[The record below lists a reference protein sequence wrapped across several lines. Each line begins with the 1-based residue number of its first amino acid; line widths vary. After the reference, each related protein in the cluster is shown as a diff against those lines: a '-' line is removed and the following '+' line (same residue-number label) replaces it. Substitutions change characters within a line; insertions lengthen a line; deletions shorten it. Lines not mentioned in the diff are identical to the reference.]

1 MKLGAAAEVVI
12 IGGGVIGASTAW
24 HLTELGVRSV
34 VLLER
39 DVLAAGS
46 TSKSAGGIRMQFADP
61 INVRI
66 MQRSVPAYERFA
78 EQLGADIGLRQP
90 GYLFLV
96 TPVDGLRF
104 EEALAIQHALGV
116 PTERLT
122 VEQALLRVPQIEP
135 DGLAFATYNPRDGY
149 ATPEAVVQGYV
160 TAAHAR
166 GARVHQGCAVSDVI
180 VRDGRVRSVVTNEGT
195 ISTSVVVCA
204 AGVDSGAVGRMVGLE
219 IPVRGERHWL
229 HYSPH
234 DCGLPRD
241 LPLTIDFAS
250 GFYIHR
256 EGTGL
261 LLGGREQQLD
271 EMAEVATARIPAL
284 GGLGVQSS
292 WYGDYETSPDR
303 NAIVGRAEEPAGFY
317 YATGF
322 SGHGFQQAPAIGE
335 HLAELIVGHPPS
347 LELASLSVERFA
359 RGATRDE
366 AFVV

>member
-1 MKLGAAAEVVI
+1 MKLVAAADVVI
-12 IGGGVIGASTAW
+12 IGGGVVGASTAW
-24 HLTELGVRSV
+24 HLTELGVSSV

-39 DVLAAGS
+39 DVLGAGS
-46 TSKSAGGIRMQFADP
+46 TSKSAGGIRMQFADA
-61 INVRI
+61 INVQI
-66 MQRSVPAYERFA
+66 MQRSVPAFERFA
-78 EQLGADIGLRQP
+78 EQVGADIGLQQP

-96 TPVDGLRF
+96 THADGPRF

-116 PTERLT
+116 RTERLT

-135 DGLAFATYNPRDGY
+135 EGLAFATYNPRDGY

-160 TAAHAR
+160 TAAHTR
-166 GARVHQGCAVSDVI
+166 GARVHQGCAVTDI
-180 VRDGRVRSVVTNEGT
+180 VVGDGRVQSVVTSKGT
-195 ISTSVVVCA
+195 IGTSVVVCA
-204 AGVDSGAVGRMVGLE
+204 AGVDSGAIGRMVGLD

-234 DCGLPRD
+234 DCGLPAD
-241 LPLTIDFAS
+241 VPLTIDFAT

-271 EMAEVATARIPAL
+271 ELAERATARIPAL
-284 GGLGVQSS
+284 EALGIQSS
-292 WYGDYETSPDR
+292 WYGDYEMSPDR

-335 HLAELIVGHPPS
+335 HLAELIVGRPPS

-359 RGATRDE
+359 RGAIRGE